1 MGNSLSR
8 KQANKSNSNSSLNL
22 GVGLSSNSSHKYGTI
37 KRSSSNKQTE
47 QGPNDRPST
56 APQKNDK
63 KDERTLTHHN
73 SMKRLPS
80 PNIKCKLIFY
90 IFSK

>member
-1 MGNSLSR
+1 MGNTLNR
-8 KQANKSNSNSSLNL
+8 KPGNKTNSNSSLNL
-22 GVGLSSNSSHKYGTI
+22 GIGLSSNNASHKYGTI
-37 KRSSSNKQTE
+37 KRSSSNKHTD

-63 KDERTLTHHN
+63 SEEKTLNHHN

-80 PNIKCKLIFY
+80 PNVKCI
-90 IFSK
+90 